1 MNTRKT
7 LFIIALS
14 VGFVGC
20 FAQLN
25 SKQNSTDHQSPYVDE
40 TSREI
45 KALSEEQING
55 FLEGEGMGF
64 AKPAE
69 LNGFPGPRHVLNLAD
84 ELELSDGQS
93 ERVQS
98 TFTTMNGAA
107 RDLGAQ
113 IVEAERMLNALFVD
127 GTVTGDNMTS
137 LLESIGELTSKVR
150 LTHLEAHLA
159 MMEILTDTQVTK
171 YNTLR
176 GYSNAEAHDG
186 AHNDAQHHGH
196 QM

>member
-7 LFIIALS
+7 LLIIALS

-45 KALSEEQING
+45 KALSEEQIKG

-113 IVEAERMLNALFVD
+113 IVEAEKTLNALFAD
-127 GTVTGDNMTS
+127 RTVTGENMTI

-159 MMEILTDTQVTK
+159 MMKILTVTQVMK

-176 GYSNAEAHDG
+176 GYSDAEAHDG
-186 AHNDAQHHGH
+186 ANDAAQHHGH
-196 QM
+196 RL